1 MNENEKL
8 PQHSKPKSFSLK
20 KISAFIGLIGLI
32 IGAVVG
38 GSKIIQQVRQTREIK
53 REVKIFLE
61 VGDRFAEQF
70 KLNKAIEEYQKV
82 LELGEDNIDAH
93 RRIITAMRQKLC
105 LGIGQFPKVND
116 VLSRIYKVQ
125 ALSPH
130 LKNDFE
136 LLLEEAR
143 ILVCDDSQHNAL
155 TVLEKA
161 LKVAP
166 DEPEVLALLGF
177 VRALTSPKDRIEGLD
192 LLVQAIESQPHKALY
207 HFYLAQAL
215 EHAQD
220 DAESIREYYQ
230 AAKLASGNDIRSHK
244 LHNKAIKK
252 LDNIFMRFFRKDGA
266 LSSHLEIAIDERA
279 LIYGYLIVEFE
290 KLPSKFRS
298 LAESRTGYMAK
309 LYYELGDYEKADREI
324 QKTLEHW
331 HISYKDA
338 IKYWEARSTT
348 TISWIKLHI
357 KILQEGGLDHNT
369 LTDARNYLKSYYNE
383 KKRREE
389 AEKYRKILEV
399 LRHGTYG
406 QRYKVGLKVL
416 NRKSDEGVLVLHVF
430 ERYPFAKAGVR
441 KGDSILEFAHRKVR
455 RFYDIERVLV
465 EFKIG
470 DNIPVKVKR
479 GNEILLL
486 TLIIE

>member
-1 MNENEKL
+1 MNENEKP

-38 GSKIIQQVRQTREIK
+38 GSKIIQQVRQSREIN
-53 REVKIFLE
+53 RQVKVFLE
-61 VGDRFAEQF
+61 VGDRFAGQF
-70 KLNKAIEEYQKV
+70 KLNKAIEEYQKA
-82 LELGEDNIDAH
+82 LELDEDNIDAH
-93 RRIITAMRQKLC
+93 RRIITAMRQKLY
-105 LGIGQFPKVND
+105 LGIGPFPKVND
-116 VLSRIYKVQ
+116 VLSRIYRVQ

-130 LKNDFE
+130 LRNDFK
-136 LLLEEAR
+136 LLLEEVHLL
-143 ILVCDDSQHNAL
+143 IDNDSWDDAL
-155 TVLEKA
+155 SVLERA

-166 DEPEVLALLGF
+166 GEPEVLALFGF
-177 VRALTSPKDRIEGLD
+177 VRALTSPKDRVEGLD
-192 LLVQAIESQPHKALY
+192 LLVRAIESQPNKALY
-207 HFYLAQAL
+207 HYYLALAL

-230 AAKLASGNDIRSHK
+230 AAKLLTGQDIRSYR

-252 LDNIFMRFFRKDGA
+252 LDNIFMRFFRKNGA
-266 LSSHLEIAIDERA
+266 LISRLNMAIDERA
-279 LIYGYLIVEFE
+279 IIYEYLIAEYE
-290 KLPSKFRS
+290 KLPSKSRD
-298 LAESRTGYMAK
+298 LAESRTGYMAM
-309 LYYELGDYEKADREI
+309 LYYGLGDYEKADREI
-324 QKTLEHW
+324 QKTFEYW
-331 HISYKDA
+331 YISYKDA
-338 IKYWEARSTT
+338 IE
-348 TISWIKLHI
+348 SWKTCTKKIPWIELHI
-357 KILQEGGLDHNT
+357 KILQEGGLEPNT

-383 KKRREE
+383 KKKSEE

-416 NRKSDEGVLVLHVF
+416 KRKSDEGVLVLHVF
-430 ERYPFAKAGVR
+430 EGYPFAKAGVR
-441 KGDSILEFAHRKVR
+441 EGDSILEFAHRKVR

-479 GNEILLL
+479 GSEVMFL

>member
-1 MNENEKL
+1 MKNYL
-8 PQHSKPKSFSLK
+8 SILSLSHSFSLK

-70 KLNKAIEEYQKV
+70 KLNKAIEEYQKA
-82 LELGEDNIDAH
+82 LELDEDNIDAH
-93 RRIITAMRQKLC
+93 RRIISAMQQKLY
-105 LGIGQFPKVND
+105 LEIEPFPMVND
-116 VLSRIYKVQ
+116 ILSRVYHVQ
-125 ALSPH
+125 ALNSH
-130 LKNDFE
+130 LKNDFK

-143 ILVCDDSQHNAL
+143 LLIYNDNLHDAL
-155 TVLEKA
+155 SVLERA

-177 VRALTSPKDRIEGLD
+177 VRALTSPKDRVEGLD
-192 LLVQAIESQPHKALY
+192 LLVQAIENQPHKALY
-207 HFYLAQAL
+207 HYYLAQAL

-230 AAKLASGNDIRSHK
+230 AAKLATDNDIRSHK

-266 LSSHLEIAIDERA
+266 LTSHLNMAIDERA
-279 LIYGYLIVEFE
+279 IIYEYLIAEYE
-290 KLPSKFRS
+290 KLSSKFRA
-298 LAESRTGYMAK
+298 LAESRTGYMTM
-309 LYYELGDYEKADREI
+309 LYYGLGDYEKADRGI
-324 QKTLEHW
+324 QKTFEYW
-331 HISYKDA
+331 HITYKDT
-338 IKYWEARSTT
+338 IK
-348 TISWIKLHI
+348 SWKACTKKIPWIELHI
-357 KILQEGGLDHNT
+357 KILQEGGLDSNT

-383 KKRREE
+383 KKRSEE

-399 LRHGTYG
+399 LRHGTHG

-441 KGDSILEFAHRKVR
+441 KGDSILEFAHREVR

-479 GNEILLL
+479 GSEVMFL

>member
-1 MNENEKL
+1 MNKTEKP

-38 GSKIIQQVRQTREIK
+38 GSKIIQQVRQSREIN
-53 REVKIFLE
+53 RQVKVFLE
-61 VGDRFAEQF
+61 VGDRFAGQF
-70 KLNKAIEEYQKV
+70 KLNKAIEEYQKA
-82 LELGEDNIDAH
+82 LELDEDNIDAH
-93 RRIITAMRQKLC
+93 RRIITAMRQKLY
-105 LGIGQFPKVND
+105 LGIGPFPKVND
-116 VLSRIYKVQ
+116 VLSRIYRVQ

-130 LKNDFE
+130 LRNDFK
-136 LLLEEAR
+136 LLLEEVHLL
-143 ILVCDDSQHNAL
+143 IDNDSWDDAL
-155 TVLEKA
+155 SVLERA

-166 DEPEVLALLGF
+166 GEPEVLALFGF
-177 VRALTSPKDRIEGLD
+177 VRALTSPKARVEGLD
-192 LLVQAIESQPHKALY
+192 LLVRAIESQPNKALY
-207 HFYLAQAL
+207 HYYLAQAL

-230 AAKLASGNDIRSHK
+230 AAKLLTGQDIRSYR

-266 LSSHLEIAIDERA
+266 LTSRLEIAIDERA

-298 LAESRTGYMAK
+298 LAESRTGYMAM
-309 LYYELGDYEKADREI
+309 LYYGLGDYEKADREI
-324 QKTLEHW
+324 QKTFEYW

-338 IKYWEARSTT
+338 IE
-348 TISWIKLHI
+348 SWKTCTKKIPWIELHI
-357 KILQEGGLDHNT
+357 KILQEGGLEPNT

-383 KKRREE
+383 KKKSEE

-416 NRKSDEGVLVLHVF
+416 KRKSDEGVLVLYVF
-430 ERYPFAKAGVR
+430 EGYPFAKAGVR
-441 KGDSILEFAHRKVR
+441 EGDSILEFAHRKVY
-455 RFYDIERVLV
+455 RFWDIERILV

-479 GNEILLL
+479 GSEVMFL

>member
-1 MNENEKL
+1 MNKNKKL
-8 PQHSKPKSFSLK
+8 PQNSKSKSFSFK
-20 KISAFIGLIGLI
+20 KISVLIGLIGVI
-32 IGAVVG
+32 IATIVG
-38 GSKIIQQVRQTREIK
+38 GSQIIQQVRQHREIK
-53 REVKIFLE
+53 REVKILLE
-61 VGDRFAEQF
+61 VGDRFAEHF
-70 KLNKAIEEYQKV
+70 KLNKAIEAYQKA
-82 LELGEDNIDAH
+82 LELDENNIDTH
-93 RRIITAMRQKLC
+93 RRIITAMQQKLY
-105 LGIGQFPKVND
+105 LEIEPFPMVND
-116 VLSRIYKVQ
+116 ILSRVYHVQ
-125 ALSPH
+125 ALDLH
-130 LKNDFE
+130 LKNDFK

-143 ILVCDDSQHNAL
+143 LLIYNDNLHDAL
-155 TVLEKA
+155 SVLERA

-215 EHAQD
+215 EHAKD

-230 AAKLASGNDIRSHK
+230 AAKLATGNDIRSHK

-266 LSSHLEIAIDERA
+266 LSSHLEIAIDELA

-309 LYYELGDYEKADREI
+309 LYYELGDYERADRGI
-324 QKTLEHW
+324 QKTFEYW
-331 HISYKDA
+331 HITYKDT
-338 IKYWEARSTT
+338 IK
-348 TISWIKLHI
+348 SWKACTKKIPWIELHI
-357 KILQEGGLDHNT
+357 KILQEGGLDSNT
-369 LTDARNYLKSYYNE
+369 LTDARNYLKLYYNE
-383 KKRREE
+383 KKRSEE

-399 LRHGTYG
+399 LRYGTHG

-479 GNEILLL
+479 GSEILLL